1 MAVQTVLRAAQIALA
16 NHQTQE
22 QIIHTL
28 DTACDTLSFLGSSQ
42 AVVDC
47 AAIPR
52 MPTVTFTIAGEDFDL
67 TPEQYVL
74 KARACPAL
82 SFGGLNITACSRS
95 TTHNAPWRRKR
106 PERAFWQ
113 QRPGPAAA
121 RPCFPGHPGIVHL
134 V

>member
-1 MAVQTVLRAAQIALA
+1 MPHAAQIALA

-22 QIIHTL
+22 QIIQTL

-74 KARACPAL
+74 KVWACPTNYPR
-82 SFGGLNITACSRS
+82 GGR
-95 TTHNAPWRRKR
+95 API
-106 PERAFWQ
+106 E
-113 QRPGPAAA
+113 
-121 RPCFPGHPGIVHL
+121 
-134 V
+134 

>member
-1 MAVQTVLRAAQIALA
+1 MPRAAQIALA

-22 QIIHTL
+22 QIIQTL

-74 KARACPAL
+74 KVWACPTNYPRGGRAPIEEVGSKCLDPCRSQTL
-82 SFGGLNITACSRS
+82 SSWSLWG
-95 TTHNAPWRRKR
+95 
-106 PERAFWQ
+106 RAREHF
-113 QRPGPAAA
+113 
-121 RPCFPGHPGIVHL
+121 VL
-134 V
+134 